1 MSKPSG
7 QTLLL
12 GAVIVGSCLLAG
24 YLALLYDR
32 PNNDA
37 AEPNV
42 SKLALKDIP
51 FDGAKAYEYLKKIC
65 QLGPRVSGTP
75 GMDKQQELLTEHF
88 KQLGGKVSRQ
98 EFDIRHPETG
108 KPLTM
113 TNLIVTW
120 HPERQDRVLIC
131 CHYDTRPFPDQ
142 DQRNKRGRFIG
153 ANDGASGAA
162 LLMELGKEMPK
173 LVSPVGVDFVL
184 FDGEELIFDDK
195 RDTYFIGS
203 EYFAKKYAADPPAHK
218 YRWGVLLDMIGD
230 ADLQIYQ
237 EKNSATWT
245 DTRPLVDEI
254 WATAK
259 KLGVREFISQK
270 KYDLRDDHLPLHDI
284 GKIPAIDVIDFDY
297 GPQTSHGGAYWHTM
311 GDTPDHCSAL
321 SLAKVGWVLSE
332 WLKGQ
337 K

>member
-7 QTLLL
+7 QTLFL
-12 GAVIVGSCLLAG
+12 GSVIVVSCLLAG
-24 YLALLYDR
+24 YLALFYDQ
-32 PNNDA
+32 PNNGA
-37 AEPNV
+37 AEPNAA
-42 SKLALKDIP
+42 KLTLKDIP
-51 FDGAKAYEYLKKIC
+51 FDGAKAYENLKKIC

-75 GMDKQQELLTEHF
+75 GMDKQQEMLTEHF
-88 KQLGGKVSRQ
+88 KQLGGQVTRQ

-120 HPERQDRVLIC
+120 HPERLDRVLFC
-131 CHYDTRPFPDQ
+131 CHYDTRPFPDR
-142 DQRNKRGRFIG
+142 DQRNKRGKFIG

-173 LVSPVGVDFVL
+173 LTGNVGVDFVF
-184 FDGEELIFDDK
+184 FDGEELIYDDQ

-203 EYFAKKYAADPPAHK
+203 EYFAKKYASDPPAHK
-218 YRWGVLLDMIGD
+218 YRWGVLVDMVGD
-230 ADLQIYQ
+230 ADLQLFQ
-237 EKNSATWT
+237 EQHGATWP

-254 WATAK
+254 WGTAK
-259 KLGVREFISQK
+259 KLGVREFIAQK
-270 KYDLRDDHLPLHDI
+270 KYDLRDDHISLHDL
-284 GKIPAIDVIDFDY
+284 GKIPTCDVIDFDY
-297 GPQTSHGGAYWHTM
+297 GPPGAPYWHTM